1 MSSHSQTAHDQSS
14 DVIPSPAPPV
24 DIFELN
30 QATRVKVTKE
40 LEARRKGT
48 LFVFPKCLELDFRE
62 ILTYIFLAE
71 YLEWPTIEGLEAFA
85 EKKIEYGEM
94 MEDHVADLQTVLR
107 EQFVIVEGLE
117 RSAKLAEERRL
128 QEFERALERMNPVEA
143 EAARGA
149 EQERASRFQ
158 REYET
163 RLAEL
168 DVDFARIKAR
178 VRAESQYDS
187 DDE

>member
-1 MSSHSQTAHDQSS
+1 MSSHSQTTNAQSS

-30 QATRVKVTKE
+30 QARRTKVTKE
-40 LEARRKGT
+40 LEARRSA
-48 LFVFPKCLELDFRE
+48 FQV
-62 ILTYIFLAE
+62 
-71 YLEWPTIEGLEAFA
+71 WPTIEGLEAFA

-94 MEDHVADLQTVLR
+94 MEDHVADLQTVVR

-117 RSAKLAEERRL
+117 RGAKLAEERRL
-128 QEFERALERMNPVEA
+128 QEFQRALERMDPVEA
-143 EAARGA
+143 EAARRA
-149 EQERASRFQ
+149 ERERAFRVQ
-158 REYET
+158 REYEA

-168 DVDFARIKAR
+168 DAEFARIKAR
-178 VRAESQYDS
+178 VRAESPYDS